1 MEGKFLVPQAH
12 YRLCMQ
18 ARLGGGVSYF
28 LQDTLLDR
36 AFPLPQPPPGEEW
49 SCSIDPLDGLAIL
62 ASETRSSFACD
73 FATEHVFVGESV
85 GDLEVRRLGDGVA
98 VKLAELYGRP
108 SPHA

>member
-1 MEGKFLVPQAH
+1 MVLQ
-12 YRLCMQ
+12 YR
-18 ARLGGGVSYF
+18 S
-28 LQDTLLDR
+28 
-36 AFPLPQPPPGEEW
+36 
-49 SCSIDPLDGLAIL
+49 LDGLAIL